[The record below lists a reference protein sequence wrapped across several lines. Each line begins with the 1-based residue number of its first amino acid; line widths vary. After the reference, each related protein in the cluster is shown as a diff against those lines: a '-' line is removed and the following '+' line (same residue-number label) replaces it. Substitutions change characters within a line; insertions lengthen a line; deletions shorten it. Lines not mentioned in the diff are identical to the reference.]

1 MSTIPQLK
9 KKLETNK
16 KRECNLVQTS
26 GENLAITTKFEN
38 VYTLRQSLL
47 LSTFPR
53 VLVCA
58 LNIITIELHVT
69 IKINIK
75 IFG

>member
-1 MSTIPQLK
+1 M
-9 KKLETNK
+9 
-16 KRECNLVQTS
+16 VQTS

-38 VYTLRQSLL
+38 VYTLRLSLL